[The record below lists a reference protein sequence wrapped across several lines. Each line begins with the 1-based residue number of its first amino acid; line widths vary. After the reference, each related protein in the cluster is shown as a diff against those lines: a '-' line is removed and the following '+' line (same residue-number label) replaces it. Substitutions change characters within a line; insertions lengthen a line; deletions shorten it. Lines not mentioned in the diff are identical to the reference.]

1 MALPPKENITYILQ
15 CSDNTLYTGWTN
27 NIKKRLQAHNR
38 GQASKYTRS
47 RRPVTLVY
55 AEPHATKQEAMRREA
70 EIKQLSRKQKEALIK
85 SSQEQMSPHPCL
97 KYGHPGHKGI
107 HHNEMAHTPSHHK
120 QMEDFMGAKIPVPGI
135 ENRQLQRI
143 NDAADGI
150 DNPSCQQPCK
160 RLP

>member
-1 MALPPKENITYILQ
+1 MAMPPKENITYILQ

-27 NIKKRLQAHNR
+27 NLKKRLQAHNR

-85 SSQEQMSPHPCL
+85 SSQEQMSPHPCI

-107 HHNEMAHTPSHHK
+107 HHNEMAHTPSHH
-120 QMEDFMGAKIPVPGI
+120 
-135 ENRQLQRI
+135 
-143 NDAADGI
+143 
-150 DNPSCQQPCK
+150 
-160 RLP
+160 